1 MPAGGSCA
9 APIAI
14 APGGG
19 TLTGITS
26 GASAL
31 SGSCAA
37 SASLNAPEQVFQWT
51 PATSGTATIQTCGAG
66 TAFDTVVYVLNGTC
80 GGAEIACNDDTTGC
94 GTSGPCTNASHHGSK
109 LTPTVTAGQS
119 YIIVVDGYNGSC
131 GGSLGSFSLSV
142 TPPP

>member
-80 GGAEIACNDDTTGC
+80 GGAEIACNDDACMADGDCFNSASQSKVQQQLAAGVHYVIVDTFVNAAPAVNC
-94 GTSGPCTNASHHGSK
+94 GLFT
-109 LTPTVTAGQS
+109 
-119 YIIVVDGYNGSC
+119 
-131 GGSLGSFSLSV
+131 LSPNNV
-142 TPPP
+142 PP